1 MNDLIPTRRS
11 LLTRL
16 KRWDDQESWQ
26 QFFDTYWK
34 LIYSVALRA
43 GLSESES
50 EDVVQDTIFSVAR
63 QMPQF
68 KYDRVR
74 GSFKRWLFLITRRR
88 IADHL
93 RKEYRQVKTY
103 QPPPD
108 GGTRTALLEL
118 EPDPRTESLNAIWD
132 EEWKQRLLE
141 TALRSVKT

>member
-11 LLTRL
+11 LLARL

-74 GSFKRWLFLITRRR
+74 GSFKSWLFLITRRR

-93 RKEYRQVKTY
+93 RKEYRQV
-103 QPPPD
+103 
-108 GGTRTALLEL
+108 
-118 EPDPRTESLNAIWD
+118 
-132 EEWKQRLLE
+132 
-141 TALRSVKT
+141 